1 MEIRNQIRKI
11 IREIFENEEVSS
23 GEMAEIE
30 KARMAVTKLAK
41 GEIKEEDIL
50 ELDGKMHGE
59 DYEEGQNSTSGEV
72 FVKWRY
78 DDKVFNTIFELSGS
92 YYLIKGDE
100 GYWGSSIDDSRAPE
114 PDEIEDGS
122 EEIYLEDSEVIL
134 GDEEDNEY
142 DFRLADLEPA
152 FKANLEKFLTSRY
165 DAGDGRIS

>member
-50 ELDGKMHGE
+50 EVDGGMYQE
-59 DYEEGQNSTSGEV
+59 DYSEGQNSAEGEI
-72 FVKWRY
+72 FIKWKY
-78 DDKVFNTIFELSGS
+78 DGKVYDTMFNVTG
-92 YYLIKGDE
+92 YYDLIKGDE

-114 PDEIEDGS
+114 PDEIRDGS
-122 EEIYLEDSEVIL
+122 EEVYLNDTEIIL
-134 GDEEDNEY
+134 GDEERNEY
-142 DFRLADLEPA
+142 DFRLADLEPS
-152 FKANLEKFLTSRY
+152 FKANLEKFLTGRY
-165 DAGDGRIS
+165 DAGDGRIN